1 MLGGDQGFKGVKQAA
16 EAIKELTVLSKS
28 FSSQTLIFSNTA
40 YYNANMKLAR
50 RQLRVSIAGGQGRK
64 VRKYAAIQY
73 DYYYRAML
81 SYMAEMTKLGE
92 LTASL
97 KTLDEVKKCLP
108 SIGHYSDWDK
118 LQQIIEAE
126 TAKDELDLTISR
138 IKAISGKSIAKKY
151 ENFIKTREKRAE
163 MALERHLPTLLGA
176 VYAMAVAHFNLESLQ
191 PGNELNAA
199 IGQQWCK
206 AQNDTFEAVL
216 NSTHKLLAN
225 HQYQDIKLLVKS
237 IREQFKPA
245 IVEGVTNA
253 AFLHKKLAADNSVS
267 DDIYMLGCAIGD
279 ILRNWLKLYT
289 LSFILESIAV
299 NPHSKLAA
307 QWSKSAEEIK
317 LDFPQQPTPLSL
329 SDLLSK
335 NSLTADEKIFVVG
348 RVTDVVILYHGKHYI
363 SFAQLGDGKGNS
375 ITAVLPYIKIE
386 SVGIDP
392 GCSLCISGNYN
403 SDISKYLFKVP
414 QKYQPR
420 TNQFSKNCII
430 IDRLNLT
437 ELQEDN
443 WLYWVDNHLRP
454 YFTAVP
460 HGLAVSW
467 SWLPGTKGAGNSLR
481 FGNWFTPRTKPYD
494 RIIAALDEAEADSR
508 ICDEALLADC
518 MNGDIE
524 KFAANF
530 VKSITAEKNL
540 QAICQKALTD
550 YPISKYDISDD
561 DGSNIATRSL
571 RGNWNDHGDQDDDP
585 EPDAGDPDDPWP
597 EDPGSNTNPGGPTWS
612 DDGKP
617 VDGEPEPEPDPDP
630 VDWPDDPS
638 NNEPIPDIPED
649 CDELDEGTIPPDAPD
664 DPEWSWHGGPPD
676 TPPDPPWNDHGPN

>member
-1 MLGGDQGFKGVKQAA
+1 MSGDQGFKDVKQAV
-16 EAIKELTVLSKS
+16 EAIKRLTVLSNS
-28 FSSQTLIFSNTA
+28 FSSQTHMIFSNTA
-40 YYNANMKLAR
+40 YYNANMKLALK
-50 RQLRVSIAGGQGRK
+50 QLRVSIAGGQGRK

-81 SYMAEMTKLGE
+81 SYMVEMTKLGE

-97 KTLDEVKKCLP
+97 KALDEVKKNLP

-118 LQQIIEAE
+118 LQKIIDA
-126 TAKDELDLTISR
+126 AVARDELDSTISR
-138 IKAISGKSIAKKY
+138 IKAISGKAIAKKY

-176 VYAMAVAHFNLESLQ
+176 IYAMAVAHFNLECLQ
-191 PGNELNAA
+191 PGNELDTTA
-199 IGQQWCK
+199 GQQWCK
-206 AQNDTFEAVL
+206 AQNNTIETVL

-245 IVEGVTNA
+245 IIAGVTNA
-253 AFLHKKLAADNSVS
+253 ALLHKKLAADNSAS

-279 ILRNWLKLYT
+279 ALRNWLKLYT

-307 QWSKSAEEIK
+307 QWSKSAGEIK
-317 LDFPQQPTPLSL
+317 LDLLQQPTPLSL

-335 NSLTADEKIFVVG
+335 NSLTADEKISVVG

-363 SFAQLGDGKGNS
+363 SFAQLEDGKGNS

-392 GCSLCISGNYN
+392 GCSLCLSGNYN

-414 QKYQPR
+414 PKYQPR
-420 TNQFSKNCII
+420 TSQFSKDCII

-437 ELQEDN
+437 ELQKDN
-443 WLYWVDNHLRP
+443 WLYWLDNHLRP
-454 YFTAVP
+454 YFTEVP

-481 FGNWFTPRTKPYD
+481 FGNWFDPRTKPYD

-508 ICDEALLADC
+508 LCDEALLADC
-518 MNGDIE
+518 VNGDTD
-524 KFAANF
+524 KFAADL

-540 QAICQKALTD
+540 QAICQDALID
-550 YPISKYDISDD
+550 YPISMYDISDD
-561 DGSNIATRSL
+561 GAGSDIAL

-585 EPDAGDPDDPWP
+585 DPDPDPNDPWPDDP
-597 EDPGSNTNPGGPTWS
+597 GTTTNPGGPTWS

-630 VDWPDDPS
+630 VDWSDDPS
-638 NNEPIPDIPED
+638 NTEPMPDPPLD
-649 CDELDEGTIPPDAPD
+649 CEELDDDTIPPDAPD
-664 DPEWSWHGGPPD
+664 DKDWSWQGGPPE
-676 TPPDPPWNDHGPN
+676 PPASPDPPWNDFGPN